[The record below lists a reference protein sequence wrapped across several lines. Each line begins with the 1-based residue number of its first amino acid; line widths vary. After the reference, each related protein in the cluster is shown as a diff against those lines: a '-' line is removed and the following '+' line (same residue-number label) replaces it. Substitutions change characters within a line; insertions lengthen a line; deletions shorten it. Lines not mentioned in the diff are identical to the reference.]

1 MVTNIP
7 VPFNSPFRDLEEV
20 AIQNLFIVR
29 RERVSLVG
37 ICRKNGESAEK
48 DIVIEIPRKKSC

>member
-7 VPFNSPFRDLEEV
+7 IPFNSPFLDSEEV

-29 RERVSLVG
+29 RGRAALVG
-37 ICRKNGESAEK
+37 ICRKNGKSTEK
-48 DIVIEIPRKKSC
+48 DVIKIPRKDSC

>member
-7 VPFNSPFRDLEEV
+7 IPFNSPFIDVEV

-29 RERVSLVG
+29 RERVALAG
-37 ICRKNGESAEK
+37 ICRKNGKSAEK
-48 DIVIEIPRKKSC
+48 DVIKIPRKESC